1 MPKQSRSG
9 PINEEKR
16 GYLQL
21 DNAVVY
27 DDIVD
32 ARSGENQPIHIYKQ
46 PNNIYKQPTGPCINI
61 YETLNRI
68 LTSINYNQPINTHL
82 TASLQG

>member
-46 PNNIYKQPTGPCINI
+46 PMNIYKQPIHIYKQPNNIYKQPINI
-61 YETLNRI
+61 YKYLWN
-68 LTSINYNQPINTHL
+68 
-82 TASLQG
+82 A